1 MKKKL
6 EAELISIAHRVLQL
20 KHKDDIR
27 ELHREAQKL
36 YEKLSIL
43 LFVEENLGEV
53 KPTIGLKE
61 IEDKL
66 EHAFDY
72 DDKVVVAQLAEEE
85 LDEIIETK
93 SVESLKKIDPKIEEI
108 VKLETAEEDEKPL
121 ADMFM
126 APSPKVVENTPEVV
140 TPMIEEESV
149 TPEVVVEIPSVK
161 VPVVET
167 PTAETKQI
175 SIDDL
180 LTQVAQEPLFE
191 KRDTSVQEEKIP
203 VEIHKILEEKVEETK
218 AEIPVVAET
227 VKEAVKTE
235 NFASFIPDFKEITF
249 ERVVEKP
256 TTNLNDKMTKTAGLS
271 LNDRMAF
278 EKNLFDGSTE
288 DLNRV
293 LSQLETFNNYRE
305 AKDFIDEMVKPDYNE
320 WSGKQD
326 FEERFMEY
334 IQSKFA

>member
-108 VKLETAEEDEKPL
+108 QSLEAAEEDKPL
-121 ADMFM
+121 AELFM
-126 APSPKVVENTPEVV
+126 APSPKVVESTPEVA
-140 TPMIEEESV
+140 TPIIEDIAE
-149 TPEVVVEIPSVK
+149 TPEIVSETPI
-161 VPVVET
+161 VET
-167 PTAETKQI
+167 PTAEIKQI

-180 LTQVAQEPLFE
+180 LTQVAQEPVFE
-191 KRDTSVQEEKIP
+191 KRDTLVQEEKIP

-227 VKEAVKTE
+227 VKETVKTE

-256 TTNLNDKMTKTAGLS
+256 IANLNDKMTKTAGLS

-293 LSQLETFNNYRE
+293 LSQLETFNNYTE
-305 AKDFIDEMVKPDYNE
+305 AKEFIDEMVKPDYNE
-320 WSGKQD
+320 WAGMQE

-334 IQSKFA
+334 VQSKFA

>member
-108 VKLETAEEDEKPL
+108 QSLEAAEEDKPL
-121 ADMFM
+121 AELFM
-126 APSPKVVENTPEVV
+126 APSPKMVESTPEVIA
-140 TPMIEEESV
+140 PIIEEKTETTETVSE
-149 TPEVVVEIPSVK
+149 TPT
-161 VPVVET
+161 VET
-167 PTAETKQI
+167 PTAEIKQI

-180 LTQVAQEPLFE
+180 LTQVAQEPVFE
-191 KRDTSVQEEKIP
+191 KRDTLVQEEKIP

-227 VKEAVKTE
+227 VKETVKTE

-256 TTNLNDKMTKTAGLS
+256 IANLNDKMTKTAGLS

-293 LSQLETFNNYRE
+293 LSQLETFNNYTE
-305 AKDFIDEMVKPDYNE
+305 AKEFIDEMVKPDYNE
-320 WSGKQD
+320 WAGMQE

-334 IQSKFA
+334 VQSKFA